1 MSMRA
6 TPEAVTTPHP
16 HDPDLEIED
25 IAGCRNSILWSL
37 RTLQVAVSVFDM
49 PYEGFAA
56 DVKADDD
63 YAADLV
69 ELFKAVEL
77 DKRYTER
84 RAKIADRVLARIS
97 AALAARHD
105 GATETALRQ
114 PIKVERL
121 PTMPSIPARYMNT
134 QRPGLP
140 WPND

>member
-6 TPEAVTTPHP
+6 TPEAVSTPQP
-16 HDPDLEIED
+16 HDPDLETED
-25 IAGCRNSILWSL
+25 ITGCRNSILWSL

-49 PYEGFAA
+49 PYEDFAA
-56 DVKADDD
+56 DVKIDDD

-77 DKRYTER
+77 DKQYAER
-84 RAKIADRVLARIS
+84 RAKIADRVLARIG
-97 AALAARHD
+97 AALAARQD
-105 GATETALRQ
+105 AATEAALRQ
-114 PIKVERL
+114 PINVERL

-134 QRPGLP
+134 LRAGLP